1 MHYCPESCR
10 EFLDDQPMGGS
21 GNDAG
26 KSFHYRSAPIYLL
39 TLLVGCLFGAD
50 VLLGILQDV
59 GVGSWAAYRS
69 VGGFRLALLAAI
81 VGGARILYQTL
92 ERLFDG
98 KVGADLALTI
108 ACLAAIVL
116 GEHSTAALV
125 VFIAVCGESIEG
137 YTIDRAQRA
146 IRGAFQLCPPL
157 ARILVDDRETEI
169 PAEQV
174 AVGQVVVVRPGER
187 IPVDGIVREGISA
200 VDEGG
205 LTGESLPVEKRPDD
219 AVFAGT
225 VNQFGSLEVV
235 TSKVGSETTLARV
248 LGLVADATEKKAS
261 LERAA
266 DRYARYFLPVVLAVA
281 VLTLIGWRISSGL
294 WTPGFLPAL
303 SVLVVACP
311 CPLILATPS
320 AVMAALAWMARA
332 GVVVKGSIAL
342 ERLAEIDT
350 IVFDKTGTLTSGKL
364 ELGEVHARGDLDE
377 TDLLRTAAIAERRSE
392 HPIARLI
399 CREAEQ
405 LGCVIPGVY
414 EFQSHPGCGVTVGIA
429 AVELGDWATKLVRP
443 KVSLKGGSQQSPQA
457 TQSQRL
463 PLLAGNRRLL
473 EDAGIVIEAEVE
485 ELLDSLDELGQTSL
499 LVAYAGHVLG
509 VIGVR
514 DALRTSALEV
524 VRELKGLGIGSF
536 ALLTGDRAA
545 PARRVANELAV
556 FDTVESSLLPAD
568 KASWVARKQSEGH
581 RVAMIGD
588 GVNDAPALATASV
601 GISLG
606 GVGSDIAAEA
616 GDLILMGDPLRPLPG
631 LIRLARQFVR
641 TVRQSIFL
649 FAFGVN
655 GCGMM
660 LGATGL
666 MSPGAAAVF
675 HEIASLA
682 VMLNS
687 LRLLGFERWDR
698 TRLGRWSDAA
708 NRCVESLVSG
718 LSPTRLVFRFLDHW
732 AVLMRL
738 GMTGLGLV
746 WLLSGVVLLSEDEQ
760 AVVVRFGRFQETIGA
775 GLHWRWPAPFESL
788 RRERVGQLRT
798 VQIGFRS
805 AQSVALVDK
814 KVVVK
819 TGNEVSTGPI
829 EWTTPHSEQDIDAVA
844 PESLVVTGDEVPVE
858 LSAEIQYRIS
868 DVKQFVFGSSAPDV
882 VLRATGES
890 LLRQVIARV
899 SLDDVL
905 TDARRTIEDRTAK
918 RLKVAVADYGLGIEV
933 VAVNLLDVHPPKQVV
948 PAYRQV
954 ADALELREQFVNEA
968 EAYYARKVLSAA
980 GENAIRELSASVEHK
995 ERRGEATVGAIVG
1008 WSLTDDI
1015 WTKLIAESN
1024 GPMLLSG
1031 EAAARLE
1038 AARQQQTQQVSR
1050 ATGGAARFSS
1060 LLKPYSEQ
1068 PRLSGT
1074 HLYWEYVGPSLMNRP
1089 LTIVD
1094 PRIAGRQHLLLLE
1107 PNAVL
1112 NPSVLAPLTTLESE
1126 KPEEKVS
1133 REGAETRRKVDF
1145 SP

>member
-1 MHYCPESCR
+1 M
-10 EFLDDQPMGGS
+10 
-21 GNDAG
+21 
-26 KSFHYRSAPIYLL
+26 
-39 TLLVGCLFGAD
+39 
-50 VLLGILQDV
+50 
-59 GVGSWAAYRS
+59 
-69 VGGFRLALLAAI
+69 
-81 VGGARILYQTL
+81 
-92 ERLFDG
+92 
-98 KVGADLALTI
+98 
-108 ACLAAIVL
+108 
-116 GEHSTAALV
+116 
-125 VFIAVCGESIEG
+125 
-137 YTIDRAQRA
+137 
-146 IRGAFQLCPPL
+146 
-157 ARILVDDRETEI
+157 
-169 PAEQV
+169 
-174 AVGQVVVVRPGER
+174 
-187 IPVDGIVREGISA
+187 
-200 VDEGG
+200 
-205 LTGESLPVEKRPDD
+205 
-219 AVFAGT
+219 
-225 VNQFGSLEVV
+225 
-235 TSKVGSETTLARV
+235 
-248 LGLVADATEKKAS
+248 
-261 LERAA
+261 
-266 DRYARYFLPVVLAVA
+266 
-281 VLTLIGWRISSGL
+281 
-294 WTPGFLPAL
+294 
-303 SVLVVACP
+303 
-311 CPLILATPS
+311 
-320 AVMAALAWMARA
+320 
-332 GVVVKGSIAL
+332 
-342 ERLAEIDT
+342 
-350 IVFDKTGTLTSGKL
+350 
-364 ELGEVHARGDLDE
+364 
-377 TDLLRTAAIAERRSE
+377 
-392 HPIARLI
+392 
-399 CREAEQ
+399 
-405 LGCVIPGVY
+405 
-414 EFQSHPGCGVTVGIA
+414 
-429 AVELGDWATKLVRP
+429 
-443 KVSLKGGSQQSPQA
+443 
-457 TQSQRL
+457 
-463 PLLAGNRRLL
+463 AGNRRLL
-473 EDAGIVIEAEVE
+473 EDAGIEIEADVE

-499 LVAYAGHVLG
+499 LVAFAGHVIG

-536 ALLTGDRAA
+536 AMLTGDRAA

-556 FDTVESSLLPAD
+556 FDAVESSLLPAD
-568 KASWVARKQSEGH
+568 KAEWVARKQSEG
-581 RVAMIGD
+581 RRIAMIGD

-601 GISLG
+601 GIALG

-698 TRLGRWSDAA
+698 TRLGRWGDAA
-708 NRCVESLVSG
+708 NRCVDSLVSG
-718 LSPTRLVFRFLDHW
+718 LSPSRLVFRFLDHW
-732 AVLMRL
+732 AVLTRL
-738 GMTGLGLV
+738 ALTGLGLV

-760 AVVVRFGRFQETIGA
+760 AVVVRFGRFRETIGA

-805 AQSVALVDK
+805 ASLIDK
-814 KVVVK
+814 Q
-819 TGNEVSTGPI
+819 TGNELSTSPI
-829 EWTTPHSEQDIDAVA
+829 EWTTPHSEQDLDAVA
-844 PESLVVTGDEVPVE
+844 PESLVMTGDEVPVE

-868 DVKQFVFGSSAPDV
+868 DVQQFVFGSSAPDV
-882 VLRATGES
+882 VLRSTAES

-899 SLDDVL
+899 SLDNVL
-905 TDARRTIEDRTAK
+905 TDARRSIEDRTTQ
-918 RLKVAVADYGLGIEV
+918 RLKVAVAKYGLGIEV

-980 GENAIRELSASVEHK
+980 GEKAIRELSASVEHK

-1008 WSLTDDI
+1008 WSLTDDL

-1050 ATGGAARFSS
+1050 ATGGAARFES

-1074 HLYWEYVGPSLMNRP
+1074 HLYWEYVGPSLLNRP
-1089 LTIVD
+1089 LTIID
-1094 PRIAGRQHLLLLE
+1094 PRLAGRQHLLLLE

-1112 NPSVLAPLTTLESE
+1112 SPAMLAPLTTPETE
-1126 KPEEKVS
+1126 KPVDPEEK
-1133 REGAETRRKVDF
+1133 GAAR
-1145 SP
+1145 